1 LNETSPVCLFPTPK
15 ETITEVKIRIGG
27 GRKIEIFGSGGAKP
41 ILLVDSEENCIA
53 GTSMEAAN
61 DASPAGLPKT
71 ISEVGVH
78 FFLRLF
84 REKENVGKIFQSH
97 AKWRVSSEMNIER
110 SARRLKRGVKT
121 N

>member
-1 LNETSPVCLFPTPK
+1 MNRPYCT
-15 ETITEVKIRIGG
+15 R
-27 GRKIEIFGSGGAKP
+27 
-41 ILLVDSEENCIA
+41 
-53 GTSMEAAN
+53 
-61 DASPAGLPKT
+61 PAGLPKT

-110 SARRLKRGVKT
+110 SERRLKRRVKFDTCAVSAEYKLGV
-121 N
+121 

>member
-1 LNETSPVCLFPTPK
+1 MNSPYIQV
-15 ETITEVKIRIGG
+15 R
-27 GRKIEIFGSGGAKP
+27 
-41 ILLVDSEENCIA
+41 
-53 GTSMEAAN
+53 
-61 DASPAGLPKT
+61 PAGLPKT

-97 AKWRVSSEMNIER
+97 AKWRVSSEMNIE
-110 SARRLKRGVKT
+110 AEAHHLKSGVKT